1 MHRLTGWQIRTI
13 VKCRRLFVT
22 CGVAVTL
29 QENIMDSR
37 HHSKASVAIAAGLVA
52 LIGISAV
59 WLLRVFWFHV

>member
-1 MHRLTGWQIRTI
+1 
-13 VKCRRLFVT
+13 
-22 CGVAVTL
+22 
-29 QENIMDSR
+29 MDSR

>member
-1 MHRLTGWQIRTI
+1 MANTDYREDADAC
-13 VKCRRLFVT
+13 V
-22 CGVAVTL
+22 VTL

-37 HHSKASVAIAAGLVA
+37 HHSKASVAIAASLVA